1 MGSITL
7 YYYCLPDT
15 HSVKSL
21 ITITSEVA
29 DDIINSAATTLSADE
44 LIQPLVDVQ
53 ENRGV
58 MLRGMADNSSQRL
71 AEIVSDGN

>member
-1 MGSITL
+1 M
-7 YYYCLPDT
+7 
-15 HSVKSL
+15 
-21 ITITSEVA
+21 A

-44 LIQPLVDVQ
+44 LIQPLVDIQ

-58 MLRGMADNSSQRL
+58 MLRGMADNSSRQL